1 LVLVQ
6 VKVTEVLKA
15 LAVIVT
21 QTLQRRSVFVT
32 TGATSTCA
40 ASSSRLGMI
49 VDSKAVLFHP
59 LLEHF
64 VFRLV
69 LGNKHYL
76 FEFAAVSS
84 KDAA

>member
-1 LVLVQ
+1 MV
-6 VKVTEVLKA
+6 
-15 LAVIVT
+15 
-21 QTLQRRSVFVT
+21 
-32 TGATSTCA
+32 
-40 ASSSRLGMI
+40 